1 MAWAF
6 AGRNEQLRQVSRV
19 LDGAAAGPV
28 VLTGKPGMGRTAL
41 IERAVSQADPA
52 RRRIIQLRS
61 GGREPLSSLR
71 ASFPGAL
78 EASVAADEAAMTL
91 ARRFAGPTALVADD
105 AHLMDEAS
113 LLAMRAL
120 SRSGAA
126 SILVSCPEREP
137 ESEQDQRTPRPDPT
151 GCLRYERGTRTILLP
166 PLAVPDVAEVTGGL
180 LGGPVWEPTAEA
192 LHAASGGNPRILRGL
207 LTDGGL
213 TGLMAKW
220 QGAWRIAGAGGEL
233 SVSVTGVTVTGR
245 ASGLLA
251 DTAAL
256 TDRIEASWQEL
267 ATERLD
273 QLCRIALRCGARR
286 EAALIWPFLLLLG
299 GDPEAAAQFLDALGA
314 DAITE
319 LPQLALARAMIVAF
333 GFGQPESAARLLL
346 TAAETGTGQ
355 PGLLAAYRAWLLSVT
370 GCEPQAARALGA
382 IQYTEREA
390 ALFVHATRANLT
402 RHDGN
407 ARETVFHLR
416 RALATA
422 ESCRGT
428 VPWMWPY
435 LGACLADALVLAG
448 RGEEVQSA
456 ARWSRTSASARYV
469 GDILRALILC
479 RPPRVPAI
487 PA

>member
-41 IERAVSQADPA
+41 IERAVCQADPA
-52 RRRIIQLRS
+52 RCRIIQLRS
-61 GGREPLSSLR
+61 GGRAPLSSLR
-71 ASFPGAL
+71 ASLPGAL
-78 EASVAADEAAMTL
+78 TAASTADEAAAML
-91 ARRFAGPTALVADD
+91 ARRFGGCRMALVADD
-105 AHLMDEAS
+105 AHLIDEAS
-113 LLAMRAL
+113 LLAVRAL

-126 SILVSCPEREP
+126 GVIVSCPEREP
-137 ESEQDQRTPRPDPT
+137 EPDQDQRSARPDPT
-151 GCLRYERGTRTILLP
+151 GCLRYERGTRTISLP
-166 PLAVPDVAEVTGGL
+166 PLTAPHVAEVAGGL
-180 LGGPVWEPTAEA
+180 LGGPVWYPTAEA
-192 LHAASGGNPRILRGL
+192 LHAASGGSPRVLRGL
-207 LTDGGL
+207 LTDAGL
-213 TGLMAKW
+213 TGLMRRW
-220 QGAWRIAGAGGEL
+220 HGAWRLAAGGEGEL
-233 SVSVTGVTVTGR
+233 SATVS
-245 ASGLLA
+245 SA

-256 TDRIEASWQEL
+256 TDCIDSSWQEL

-286 EAALIWPFLLLLG
+286 EAASIWPFLLLLG
-299 GDPEAAAQFLDALGA
+299 GDHEAAAEFLDALGA
-314 DAITE
+314 DAMTD
-319 LPQLALARAMIVAF
+319 LPQLALARAMVMAF
-333 GFGQPESAARLLL
+333 GSGQPEAAARLLF
-346 TAAETGTGQ
+346 TAAETGTGR

-370 GCEPQAARALGA
+370 GCERQAARALGA
-382 IQYTEREA
+382 VQCTEREA

-422 ESCRGT
+422 ESCRAT

-448 RGEEVQSA
+448 RGEEVQSV
-456 ARWSRTSASARYV
+456 ARWSRTSVSARYV

-479 RPPRVPAI
+479 RPPQAPAI